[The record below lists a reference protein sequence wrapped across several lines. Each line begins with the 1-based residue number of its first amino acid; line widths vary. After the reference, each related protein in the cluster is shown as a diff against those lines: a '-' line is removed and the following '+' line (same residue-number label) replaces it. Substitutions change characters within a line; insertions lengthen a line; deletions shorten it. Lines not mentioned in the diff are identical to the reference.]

1 MDSTFKAA
9 LQAGGALIFDALKLV
24 YPGGDYRVISAG
36 FATIGSELYEADAH
50 GFTLSSVE
58 EYSDGGD
65 NTAPRCKIVLL
76 SDDYAVLTALGEP
89 ETQWSR
95 VYAWWGA
102 IDPATGVLIGEA
114 ERPFLGRTDVA
125 DYEITEDGW
134 SLTLDCASGLDQALD
149 YGEGQR
155 YSDAFHQKRWPGEL
169 GCEFMTGLVETVWW
183 GTNPPRGTVT
193 GGGGGGTGFIGRL
206 LNSGPSLS

>member
-89 ETQWSR
+89 DTQWSR

-102 IDPATGVLIGEA
+102 LDPETGALIGEA
-114 ERPFLGRTDVA
+114 ERPFIGRTDVA
-125 DYEITEDGW
+125 DYEITENGW

-155 YSDAFHQKRWPGEL
+155 YSDPFHQKCWPGEL
-169 GCEFMTGLVETVWW
+169 GCEFVTGLLETVWW
-183 GTNPPRGTVT
+183 GLYPPITMN
-193 GGGGGGTGFIGRL
+193 GGGGGTGLISRL
-206 LNSGPSLS
+206 LNSRPGLS

>member
-1 MDSTFKAA
+1 MHSATKEA
-9 LQAGGALIFDALKLV
+9 LRNGGALIFDAVKLV
-24 YPGGDYRVISAG
+24 YPDGDYRVISAG
-36 FATIGSELYEADAH
+36 FATIDSELYEANAH
-50 GFTLSSVE
+50 GFVLSSVE

-65 NTAPRCKIVLL
+65 NTAPRCRIVLL
-76 SDDYAVLTALGEP
+76 SDDYDVLTALGEP
-89 ETQWSR
+89 DTQWSR
-95 VYAWWGA
+95 TYAWWGA
-102 IDPATGVLIGEA
+102 LDPDTGLLIGEA

-125 DYEITEDGW
+125 DYEITETGW

-193 GGGGGGTGFIGRL
+193 GGGGTGLVSRL
-206 LNSGPSLS
+206 RRGLA